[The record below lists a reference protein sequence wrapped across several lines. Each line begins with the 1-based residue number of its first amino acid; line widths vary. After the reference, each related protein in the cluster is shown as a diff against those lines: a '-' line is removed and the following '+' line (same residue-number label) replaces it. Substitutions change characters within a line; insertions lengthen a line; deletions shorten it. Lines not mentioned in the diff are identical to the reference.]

1 MGAMTNSSN
10 ASEPATVPEP
20 VTISQ
25 PVTLSPDQASLQTAF
40 PPDWNYEGTVAE
52 VEAIINRIELGELEL
67 AEVFDQFTT
76 AVEQLRRCETFLAR
90 QQQQV
95 DLLIETLLDEPE
107 LL

>member
-1 MGAMTNSSN
+1 MTNSPDGSKPV
-10 ASEPATVPEP
+10 AVSPAEG
-20 VTISQ
+20 IS
-25 PVTLSPDQASLQTAF
+25 PIL
-40 PPDWNYEGTVAE
+40 PPDWNYEMTVAE

-76 AVEQLRRCETFLAR
+76 AVEQLRRCETFLTR

-107 LL
+107 SF

>member
-1 MGAMTNSSN
+1 MEANSL
-10 ASEPATVPEP
+10 T
-20 VTISQ
+20 
-25 PVTLSPDQASLQTAF
+25 F
-40 PPDWNYEGTVAE
+40 PPDWNYEMTVAE

-76 AVEQLRRCETFLAR
+76 AVEQLRRCETFLTR

-107 LL
+107 SF